1 MSEKLDVVEDRP
13 HPLGAMRVSDLVAEA
28 RGSEHITYR
37 RTAPQSLET
46 RYYRPAQMGDYVY
59 VPSFVN
65 RPSLEKHPTPA
76 RGNFSY
82 QPLASIG
89 EIHLEFREYG
99 NRRLAS
105 FYSGWGAG
113 LYLLSNP
120 LLEILLNHDPH
131 AVEVLT
137 PCMTDPDGIP
147 IEGYTVVMPERVID
161 AADITRTD
169 ISVFRYERPPS
180 VGRSVAFA
188 RYESGLMLRDD
199 IDAPTFLDEHGGVWF
214 WSLDL
219 IKEVAAA
226 GIRGVRFVH
235 PCSSSGDHEIGLPAD
250 GDLRYPNDW

>member
-13 HPLGAMRVSDLVAEA
+13 HPPGATRVSDLVAAA
-28 RGSEHITYR
+28 RGSEHVTYR

-46 RYYRPAQMGDYVY
+46 RYYRPAKMGDYDY
-59 VPSFVN
+59 VPYFAN
-65 RPSLEKHPTPA
+65 RPSDDEYPTPA
-76 RGNFSY
+76 RGNFPYVS
-82 QPLASIG
+82 LASMG
-89 EIHLEFREYG
+89 EIRLEFREYG

-105 FYSGWGAG
+105 FYNTWSRG

-120 LLEILLNHDPH
+120 MLEVLLHHDPH
-131 AVEVLT
+131 AVEVVT
-137 PCMTDPDGIP
+137 PHMIDPEGVP
-147 IEGYTVVMPERVID
+147 MHGYTVVMPSRVID

-199 IDAPTFLDEHGGVWF
+199 VDAPTFVDEHSALWF

-226 GIRGVRFVH
+226 GIRGVRFIH